1 MTNPTTHEIEEFRV
15 SIPQA
20 DLDDLADRLA
30 RTRWPS
36 SLPGAAWDRG
46 APGAGWERGVPVGYL
61 RELAEYWRD
70 GFDWRAQ
77 EARLNSYPAV
87 HHRDRRPEDPLPA
100 RKSPEPDAP
109 PLLLIHGWPGSLVE
123 FLMSS
128 ARSPTRARTVATRPT
143 PFDLVIPS
151 LPGFGFSGPV
161 AEPGWGSRRIA
172 GASPN

>member
-70 GFDWRAQ
+70 GFDWRGP
-77 EARLNSYPAV
+77 EGGPDTLPPETTPAE
-87 HHRDRRPEDPLPA
+87 RPKKNLLSLRSPAPAGTPPAPPPPLP
-100 RKSPEPDAP
+100 R
-109 PLLLIHGWPGSLVE
+109 GRV
-123 FLMSS
+123 
-128 ARSPTRARTVATRPT
+128 RY
-143 PFDLVIPS
+143 
-151 LPGFGFSGPV
+151 
-161 AEPGWGSRRIA
+161 
-172 GASPN
+172 

>member
-20 DLDDLADRLA
+20 DLDDLAGRLA

-77 EARLNSYPAV
+77 EARPKSYPQYTT
-87 HHRDRRPEDPLPA
+87 RIGGEKIPFPPPTSPRP
-100 RKSPEPDAP
+100 
-109 PLLLIHGWPGSLVE
+109 
-123 FLMSS
+123 
-128 ARSPTRARTVATRPT
+128 
-143 PFDLVIPS
+143 
-151 LPGFGFSGPV
+151 
-161 AEPGWGSRRIA
+161 
-172 GASPN
+172 